1 MPMPK
6 PGVLFAPEALYGLK
20 EGFDQLANLL
30 ALTLGPAGGNIATDF
45 KANREV
51 ERFADA
57 ATAARRILEVP
68 GRAQNV
74 GAMLVRNLVWRVHK
88 DVGDGTA
95 TAAVLAQALLD
106 EGFRIAMAGANPMIL
121 REGIGRGLKAALQAL
136 EEMAVPV
143 TDEEELTGLALAVTG
158 EPRLSLVLGEM
169 FDVLGPD
176 AHILIEEYVAPYV
189 EREYFEGS
197 HWKAELASPYLVT
210 HPPTRRCIVENPLV
224 VVYDG
229 FLTEWEEVEPLLR
242 LLDSA
247 ESERELLIAAKK
259 VAGQAL
265 AAFVVNHQAGRL
277 RVAAVQFSSQIDR
290 KRRDLFYDLAL
301 QTGATVLG
309 PEVGRPLQSI
319 TWGDMGRAARAEADP
334 EKLVVVAGQGDR
346 AALQEHLEGLRRSL
360 EQVEDEDERTTL
372 RERIAR
378 LSGGVAVLKI
388 GDASRAGQAEL
399 RQKAEKAVKALALAA
414 REGAVP
420 GGGVSFLNCA
430 EAVRS
435 VEAQG
440 DAAVG
445 VRVLARALEAPFRR
459 IVQNAG
465 VHAPAV
471 VLHEA
476 RRRGPDF
483 GYDALRGEVVN
494 LREAGILD
502 ATGVCRRALEI
513 GTSAAMMALTI
524 AAIVL
529 HRKPEKSM
537 EP

>member
-1 MPMPK
+1 MPK

-158 EPRLSLVLGEM
+158 EPRLSLVLGEL

-176 AHILIEEYVAPYV
+176 AHIIIEEYVAPYV

-247 ESERELLIAAKK
+247 EGERDLLIAAKK

-360 EQVEDEDERTTL
+360 EQVEDEDERATI

-388 GDASRAGQAEL
+388 GDASRVGQAEL
-399 RQKAEKAVKALALAA
+399 RQKAEKAIKSLALAA

-420 GGGVSFLNCA
+420 GGGVAFLNCV

-471 VLHEA
+471 ILHEA

>member
-30 ALTLGPAGGNIATDF
+30 SLTLGPAGGTIATDF

-106 EGFRIAMAGANPMIL
+106 EGLRVAVAGANPMIL
-121 REGIGRGLKAALQAL
+121 REGIGQGLKAALQAL

-158 EPRLSLVLGEM
+158 EPRLSLVLGEL

-176 AHILIEEYVAPYV
+176 AHIIIEEYVAPYV

-210 HPPTRRCIVENPLV
+210 HLPTRRCIVENPLV

-247 ESERELLIAAKK
+247 EGERALLIAAKK

-277 RVAAVQFSSQIDR
+277 RVAGVQFSSQIDR

-309 PEVGRPLQSI
+309 PEMGRPLQSI

-420 GGGVSFLNCA
+420 GGGVAFLNCV

-459 IVQNAG
+459 IVQNAR

-476 RRRGPDF
+476 QRRGPDF

-502 ATGVCRRALEI
+502 AAGVCRRALEI

>member
-1 MPMPK
+1 MTMPR
-6 PGVLFAPEALYGLK
+6 PGVLFPPEALYSLK

-30 ALTLGPAGGNIATDF
+30 ALTLGPAGGAIATDF

-51 ERFADA
+51 ERFTDA

-74 GAMLVRNLVWRVHK
+74 GAMLVRNLVWRVHE

-106 EGFRIAMAGANPMIL
+106 EGLRVTVAGANPMIM
-121 REGIGRGLKAALQAL
+121 REGIARGLKAALQVL

-143 TDEEELTGLALAVTG
+143 ADEEELTGLALAVTG
-158 EPRLSLVLGEM
+158 VPRLSLVLGEM

-176 AHILIEEYVAPYV
+176 AHIIIEEYVAPYV
-189 EREYFEGS
+189 EREYFEGT

-210 HPPTRRCIVENPLV
+210 HPPTRRCIVQNPLV

-229 FLTEWEEVEPLLR
+229 FLTEWEEVEPLLH
-242 LLDSA
+242 LLGS
-247 ESERELLIAAKK
+247 SENEKDLLIAAKK
-259 VAGQAL
+259 ITGQAL

-277 RVAAVQFSSQIDR
+277 RVAAVQFSHQIDR
-290 KRRDLFYDLAL
+290 RRRELMQDLAL

-309 PEVGRPLQSI
+309 PDMGRSLRTV
-319 TWGDMGRAARAEADP
+319 TWADMGRAARAEADQ
-334 EKLVVVAGQGDR
+334 ERLIVVAGQGDR
-346 AALQEHLEGLRRSL
+346 NAVQKHVEGLRRSL
-360 EQVEDEDERTTL
+360 EQVQDEEERTTL

-378 LSGGVAVLKI
+378 LSGGVGILKI
-388 GDASRAGQAEL
+388 GEATQAGQAEL

-414 REGAVP
+414 REGTVP
-420 GGGVSFLNCA
+420 GGGVAFLNCA

-435 VEAQG
+435 VEAEG

-445 VRVLARALEAPFRR
+445 VRCLARALEAPFRR
-459 IVQNAG
+459 IVQNARI
-465 VHAPAV
+465 HAPAV

-476 RRRGPDF
+476 RRRGPNF
-483 GYDALRGEVVN
+483 GYDALRGEVVDM
-494 LREAGILD
+494 RAAGILD
-502 ATGVCRRALEI
+502 AAGVCRRVLEI

-524 AAIVL
+524 SAIVL

-537 EP
+537 QP

>member
-1 MPMPK
+1 MPK
-6 PGVLFAPEALYGLK
+6 PGVLFPPEALHGLK
-20 EGFDQLANLL
+20 EGFDQIANLL
-30 ALTLGPAGGNIATDF
+30 ALTLGPAGGAIATDF

-74 GAMLVRNLVWRVHK
+74 GAMLVRNLVWRVHQ

-95 TAAVLAQALLD
+95 TAAVLAQALLE
-106 EGFRIAMAGANPMIL
+106 EGLRVAMAGANPMIM
-121 REGIGRGLKAALQAL
+121 REGIAQGLKAALQAL

-169 FDVLGPD
+169 FDVLGPE
-176 AHILIEEYVAPYV
+176 AYIMIEEYVAPYV
-189 EREYFEGS
+189 DREYFEGS

-210 HPPTRRCIVENPLV
+210 HPPTRRCIVQNPLV

-229 FLTEWEEVEPLLR
+229 LLTEWEEVEPLLR

-247 ESERELLIAAKK
+247 ADERDLLIAAKR
-259 VAGQAL
+259 VTGQAL

-290 KRRDLFYDLAL
+290 KRRDLMHDLAV

-309 PEVGRPLQSI
+309 PDMGRSLRTI
-319 TWGDMGRAARAEADP
+319 AWEDMGRAARAEADK
-334 EKLVVVAGQGDR
+334 ERLVVVAGQGDR
-346 AALQEHLEGLRRSL
+346 AAIQEHLERLRRTL
-360 EQVEDEDERTTL
+360 EQTEDEGEQVAL

-388 GDASRAGQAEL
+388 GEATKAGQAEL

-414 REGAVP
+414 REGTVP
-420 GGGVSFLNCA
+420 GGGVAFLNCA
-430 EAVRS
+430 DAVRS

-445 VRVLARALEAPFRR
+445 VRILARALEAPFRR
-459 IVQNAG
+459 IVQNAR
-465 VHAPAV
+465 VHVPAV
-471 VLHEA
+471 VLNEA
-476 RRRGPDF
+476 RRQGRDF
-483 GYDALRGEVVN
+483 GYDAVRGEVVDM
-494 LREAGILD
+494 RAAGILD
-502 ATGVCRRALEI
+502 AAGVCRRVLEI

-524 AAIVL
+524 AAIVC
-529 HRKPEKSM
+529 HRRPEKSM